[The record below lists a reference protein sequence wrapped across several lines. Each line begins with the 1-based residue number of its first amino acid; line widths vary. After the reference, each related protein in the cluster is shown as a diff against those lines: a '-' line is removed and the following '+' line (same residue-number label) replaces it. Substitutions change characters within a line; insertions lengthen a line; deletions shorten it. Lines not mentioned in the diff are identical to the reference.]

1 MSPPPTQTQTHENMD
16 IPLSLRHQSS
26 DMSDHVK
33 LYVMGTQPVLF
44 TLLVLFSPAHLYC
57 KSLPG
62 PQKAQ

>member
-1 MSPPPTQTQTHENMD
+1 MSPPPTRTPTHENMD

-26 DMSDHVK
+26 DMSNHVK
-33 LYVMGTQPVLF
+33 LDVTGTQPVLF
-44 TLLVLFSPAHLYC
+44 TLRVLFSPAHLYC